1 MEYQALLFDLDGTLT
16 ASGEGITKCVQYA
29 LEKLNK
35 KELAQDLKKLEVF
48 VGPPLLEQFMAY
60 AGLSEEEAVKYYRE
74 RYLPVGIFENRP
86 YEGIEEVLKKLKEK
100 GYILAVAS
108 SKPDSMVKTVLNHF
122 SLSAYFQVIKGSDI
136 TKPKMTKA
144 EVIEE
149 VLEEL
154 GFSQKR
160 ESAIMIGDRHHDV
173 LGAKTAGISC
183 IGVTYGYGDFQE
195 LQQAG
200 AVKIVDST
208 KELGGLFGV

>member
-1 MEYQALLFDLDGTLT
+1 
-16 ASGEGITKCVQYA
+16 
-29 LEKLNK
+29 
-35 KELAQDLKKLEVF
+35 
-48 VGPPLLEQFMAY
+48 
-60 AGLSEEEAVKYYRE
+60 
-74 RYLPVGIFENRP
+74 
-86 YEGIEEVLKKLKEK
+86 
-100 GYILAVAS
+100 
-108 SKPDSMVKTVLNHF
+108 MVKTVLNHF

-136 TKPKMTKA
+136 TAENDKA

-154 GFSQKR
+154 GFSPKR

-208 KELGGLFGV
+208 KELGGPFGV